1 MEITLTRDSEH
12 LYTGQNSAGQSLT
25 LGGGGQAVG
34 PMESLLMAGAACASI
49 DLETIL
55 HKMQQGLSSLQV
67 KVTGQRA
74 EDEIPRVFRKVHL
87 HFTLT
92 GKLEEAKVQ
101 RAIALSVEKYC
112 SVLTMVAKT
121 AEVSFDFEI
130 KDIATDEAL

>member
-1 MEITLTRDSEH
+1 MEITLTRSSEH

-25 LGGGGQAVG
+25 LGGGGQAVS
-34 PMESLLMAGAACASI
+34 PMESVLMAGAACASI

-55 HKMQQGLSSLQV
+55 HKMQQGLNSLQV
-67 KVTGQRA
+67 NVTGERA
-74 EDEIPRVFRKVHL
+74 DDEVPRVFRKVHL
-87 HFTLT
+87 HFILT

-112 SVLTMVAKT
+112 SVLTMVAQT

-130 KDIATDEAL
+130 QDITSDESL